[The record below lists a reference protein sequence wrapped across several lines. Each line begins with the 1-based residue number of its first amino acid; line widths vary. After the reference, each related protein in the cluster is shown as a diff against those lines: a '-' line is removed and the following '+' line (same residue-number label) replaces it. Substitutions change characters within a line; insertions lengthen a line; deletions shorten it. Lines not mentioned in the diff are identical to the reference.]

1 MVSLNA
7 AMNVDSSGA
16 SRGTATNPYTI
27 EMFQV
32 LTIPMTATT
41 YNGPNTDPWNTANF
55 DRCSVTTTLHYNTV
69 DRIAVDASTPLY
81 QFDSQSQATSLKI
94 HWRSQDGTFQDY
106 FVIQTKVIYTRT
118 SEVIVLDEGFV
129 YVTIT
134 NPCTVSG
141 VINSQ
146 TISDISYTIKD
157 SQSTRT
163 VSLYTD
169 SPSVRDGSKGTGHG
183 YLHTNAADVCGAK
196 SYAIVM
202 ADKSANTNTAYHDLG
217 SVSGNIPIQTYTTD
231 PVYVT
236 NANVQYYLRVT
247 FNDYYTTY
255 PATARDDGY
264 NLNMVSCVLT
274 SGGSAFPTKAADKVD
289 TYMLYTPVRKYD
301 YDLWTTA
308 CDTFNSQTYNYKN
321 NLVYTVKIRTW
332 YDDELDISDFSDGTR
347 TPFVVW
353 DTGYSGT
360 PASPSG

>member
-16 SRGTATNPYTI
+16 GRGVATNPYTI

-94 HWRSQDGTFQDY
+94 HWRSQDGTFADY

-118 SEVIVLDEGFV
+118 SEVIVLDEAFV

-134 NPCTVSG
+134 NPCTVAG

-146 TISDISYTIKD
+146 TIADISYTIKD
-157 SQSTRT
+157 STNTRT

-169 SPSVRDGSKGTGHG
+169 SPSVRDGSKGTGNG

-202 ADKSANTNTAYHDLG
+202 ADKSANTNTAYHN
-217 SVSGNIPIQTYTTD
+217 SAVSSSIAITTYTTD

-247 FNDYYTTY
+247 LDDYYSSYT
-255 PATARDDGY
+255 ATARDDGY
-264 NLNMVSCVLT
+264 NLNMVSCVI
-274 SGGSAFPTKAADKVD
+274 SSFNDKVADKVD

-301 YDLWTTA
+301 YTLWTTS
-308 CDTFNSQTYNYKN
+308 CDTYGGQTYNYKN
-321 NLVYTVKIRTW
+321 NLVYSV
-332 YDDELDISDFSDGTR
+332 
-347 TPFVVW
+347 
-353 DTGYSGT
+353 
-360 PASPSG
+360 